1 MARKENAMMEGGG
14 SSPGKAAPREQK
26 LAPEP
31 AEQFFL
37 RLLFNIEHETV
48 DRVVLPRNR
57 NPIIKL
63 RVPNAVIKLSPPLS
77 RTRKMARKENAMAR
91 QWLERKMQ

>member
-1 MARKENAMMEGGG
+1 MMEGGGG

-37 RLLFNIEHETV
+37 MLLFNIEHETV
-48 DRVVLPRNR
+48 DRVVVPR
-57 NPIIKL
+57 IAI
-63 RVPNAVIKLSPPLS
+63 SS
-77 RTRKMARKENAMAR
+77 HS
-91 QWLERKMQ
+91 